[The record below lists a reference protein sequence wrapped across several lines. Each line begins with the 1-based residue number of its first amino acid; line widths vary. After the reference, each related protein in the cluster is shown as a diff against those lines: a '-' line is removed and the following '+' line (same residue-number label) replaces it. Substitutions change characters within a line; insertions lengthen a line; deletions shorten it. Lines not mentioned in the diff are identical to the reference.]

1 MIKRNGDM
9 VVPNGST
16 VIKQGDILVVSDQ
29 SHIDEKKKRISTA
42 VKSRIKSRIKSRRI
56 KNAMKRGGEGE
67 RVTID
72 GTTIMTF
79 GLEIKG
85 RL

>member
-29 SHIDEKKKRISTA
+29 SHIDEKKK
-42 VKSRIKSRIKSRRI
+42 KDKH
-56 KNAMKRGGEGE
+56 GGDEPDKAAENKECDEKEGE
-67 RVTID
+67 KVSV
-72 GTTIMTF
+72 
-79 GLEIKG
+79 
-85 RL
+85 

>member
-29 SHIDEKKKRISTA
+29 SHIDEKKK
-42 VKSRIKSRIKSRRI
+42 KDKH
-56 KNAMKRGGEGE
+56 GGDEPDKMAENKECDEKEGE
-67 RVTID
+67 KVSV
-72 GTTIMTF
+72 
-79 GLEIKG
+79 
-85 RL
+85 

>member
-29 SHIDEKKKRISTA
+29 SHIDEKKK
-42 VKSRIKSRIKSRRI
+42 KDKH
-56 KNAMKRGGEGE
+56 GGEEPDKKSDKAAENKECDEKEGE
-67 RVTID
+67 KVSV
-72 GTTIMTF
+72 
-79 GLEIKG
+79 
-85 RL
+85 

>member
-29 SHIDEKKKRISTA
+29 SHIDEKKK
-42 VKSRIKSRIKSRRI
+42 KDKH
-56 KNAMKRGGEGE
+56 GGDEPDKKPDEAAENKECDEKE
-67 RVTID
+67 REKVSV
-72 GTTIMTF
+72 
-79 GLEIKG
+79 
-85 RL
+85 

>member
-29 SHIDEKKKRISTA
+29 SHIDEKKKKDKHSGDEPDKKPDKA
-42 VKSRIKSRIKSRRI
+42 EENNECDEK
-56 KNAMKRGGEGE
+56 EGE
-67 RVTID
+67 KVSV
-72 GTTIMTF
+72 
-79 GLEIKG
+79 
-85 RL
+85 